1 MQILLL
7 LMTHLWSGYAS
18 GWATRRAYVGPSCC
32 TEWPTYA
39 LHVGCIPIQSLYR
52 SVSESNQSGLCW
64 ASTVLSLSLVSNAWR
79 EIRCSGQAVFVI
91 CMIWDCCLVT
101 VDPLLHLSCS
111 AFVGVNNPVASP
123 LSLFRATGPLCSRLA
138 DLLPKT
144 VVCCNC
150 GRWCTC
156 CGKVFFFQIRSIKLW
171 MNCCVQSRLN
181 LWWKGS

>member
-1 MQILLL
+1 MGNKKCICGSILLRIGTHICPSRL
-7 LMTHLWSGYAS
+7 LRTYPESLQKCIWKQ
-18 GWATRRAYVGPSCC
+18 P
-32 TEWPTYA
+32 EW
-39 LHVGCIPIQSLYR
+39 V
-52 SVSESNQSGLCW
+52 
-64 ASTVLSLSLVSNAWR
+64 VLSLPLFSNVWR
-79 EIRCSGQAVFVI
+79 EIYCSRQALFVI

-101 VDPLLHLSCS
+101 VDPLLHISCS

-123 LSLFRATGPLCSRLA
+123 FSLCWATWPLCSRLA

-156 CGKVFFFQIRSIKLW
+156 CGKVIFFQIRSIKLW